1 MDGQPA
7 GAGEEAER
15 AAYRE
20 RLREHL
26 KDPAFRAIE
35 GFPLGDDEAIL
46 ALSDPP
52 YYTAC
57 PNPFLPEIIAGW
69 QAERA
74 RLRAELG
81 LPDDSGDNGNGGTD
95 SPPGEGPGVGVYRR
109 EPFAADVSEGK
120 SDPIYNAHSYH
131 TKVPHKA
138 IMRYILHYTDPGD
151 IVFDGFCGSGMTGVA
166 AQLCGDRRA
175 VEELGYQVRGGIV
188 YDGERVISRLGA
200 RKAVLVDLSPAATFI
215 AYNYNTPADAAAYE
229 REMRRILRELRHE
242 LGWMYETWH
251 PHCDDPLRVKATIDY
266 VVWSEVFRCA
276 ACGGEVVFLDQ
287 ALDLETQRV
296 RGSFPCPHC
305 AAQLDKSKLEKS
317 LQVTYDP
324 VLGRTVQTPQ
334 RKPVLIAY
342 RAAGRKQTKRVDQAD
357 IELLARIEALRA
369 PAGLVRDELPFMHM
383 THQRAKM
390 AQQGV
395 THLHHFFL
403 PRAQHAL
410 ATLWAKASAVPD
422 ARLRALLLFTVEQ
435 AIWTMTIMDAYRP
448 AGFSQV
454 SQYMKGIYY
463 VPSQI
468 SEVSPWYVLDG
479 KRGRLARVCRALAIH
494 RGNVAVATQS
504 ACVQA
509 PAEGCVDY
517 IFTDP
522 PFGENIYYA
531 DLNYLVE
538 SWHRVWTNSGPEA
551 IIDRAKGKDLRDYQ
565 ELMRQAFAAYYRWLK
580 PGRWMTVEFHN
591 SHNAVWNAI
600 QEAMLA
606 AGFVVADVRTL
617 DKQQASY
624 RQVTASS
631 AAKQDL
637 VISAYRP
644 RAGFERR
651 FLAEAGSPEGAWDFV
666 RQHLAQVPVVVRG
679 KGGLEV
685 VAERQA
691 YLLYD
696 RMVAFHI
703 QRGATVPLSAAEF
716 YAGLRERFAERDGM
730 YFLPAQLDEYER
742 ARLEAGQVSQLALFV
757 SDEKS
762 AIQWL
767 RQQLDPALGGYPQT
781 YQEIQP
787 AFLQQLHQARHEE
800 LPELSEMLEHNFLKD
815 AAGRWY
821 VPDPNQAADLEKLRQ
836 KELLRQFAEYA
847 GSSGRLRQVRTEAV
861 RAGFADALK
870 RRDYAVIVRVAERL
884 PEAVLQE
891 DAELLMYYD
900 SATLRVK

>member
-1 MDGQPA
+1 
-7 GAGEEAER
+7 
-15 AAYRE
+15 
-20 RLREHL
+20 
-26 KDPAFRAIE
+26 
-35 GFPLGDDEAIL
+35 
-46 ALSDPP
+46 
-52 YYTAC
+52 
-57 PNPFLPEIIAGW
+57 
-69 QAERA
+69 
-74 RLRAELG
+74 
-81 LPDDSGDNGNGGTD
+81 
-95 SPPGEGPGVGVYRR
+95 
-109 EPFAADVSEGK
+109 
-120 SDPIYNAHSYH
+120 
-131 TKVPHKA
+131 
-138 IMRYILHYTDPGD
+138 MRYILHYTDPGD

-175 VEELGYQVRGGIV
+175 VEELGYRVRGGIV
-188 YDGERVISRLGA
+188 YDGERPISRLGA

-229 REMRRILRELRHE
+229 REMRRILREVE
-242 LGWMYETWH
+242 QECGWMYETWH
-251 PHCDDPLRVKATIDY
+251 PHCEAPNRVKGRINYT
-266 VVWSEVFRCA
+266 VWSDVFHCP
-276 ACGGEVVFLDQ
+276 ACGGEVIFWKAAIDW
-287 ALDLETQRV
+287 ETGGMRDV
-296 RGSFPCPHC
+296 FPCPHC
-305 AAQLDKSKLEKS
+305 DAQWAKRQLERAQETVYDRALGQSIQRAK
-317 LQVTYDP
+317 QV
-324 VLGRTVQTPQ
+324 
-334 RKPVLIAY
+334 PVLISY
-342 RAAGRKQTKRVDQAD
+342 TVGGRRYEKAPDADDLVLIRRIEESDVPYWFPIDQVPEGDKTADPLSVGITHVHHFWTKRNLWVQA
-357 IELLARIEALRA
+357 A
-369 PAGLVRDELPFMHM
+369 
-383 THQRAKM
+383 
-390 AQQGV
+390 
-395 THLHHFFL
+395 
-403 PRAQHAL
+403 
-410 ATLWAKASAVPD
+410 LWARAHSCPNRRCAASLQFWLTAAMRHLTRMSKLGTNYYFHGGGGAVN
-422 ARLRALLLFTVEQ
+422 
-435 AIWTMTIMDAYRP
+435 
-448 AGFSQV
+448 AGV
-454 SQYMKGIYY
+454 LGTLY
-463 VPSQI
+463 VPSF
-468 SEVSPWYVLDG
+468 SVENNVLRTMATRSHKLSRVLHARALTSGTVVGTASSTASATGLDG
-479 KRGRLARVCRALAIH
+479 LY
-494 RGNVAVATQS
+494 
-504 ACVQA
+504 
-509 PAEGCVDY
+509 DY
-517 IFTDP
+517 AFVDP
-522 PFGENIYYA
+522 PFGGNLMYSE
-531 DLNYLVE
+531 LNFPWEAWL
-538 SWHRVWTNSGPEA
+538 RVFTNSGPEA
-551 IIDRAKGKDLRDYQ
+551 VENKVQRKGLADY
-565 ELMRQAFAAYYRWLK
+565 ERLMERCFGQFYRLLK
-580 PGRWMTVEFHN
+580 PGRWLTVEFHN
-591 SHNAVWNAI
+591 SQNAVWNAI

-606 AGFVVADVRTL
+606 AGFVVADVRTF
-617 DKQQASY
+617 DKRQGTFN
-624 RQVTASS
+624 QVTAYG
-631 AAKQDL
+631 AVKQDL
-637 VISAYRP
+637 IISAYKP

-730 YFLPAQLDEYER
+730 YFLPAQLDEYDR

-757 SDEKS
+757 SDEKT